1 MWCGLPG
8 FYPSV
13 SPDAAAAAPV
23 DSSWTSIPC
32 AKALGTGT
40 LEIISAPAIS
50 PRPAWGLVA
59 MATGL
64 PVMSSSI
71 TAQFTRAVELPLDR
85 THLISTNLVRQ
96 PTW

>member
-23 DSSWTSIPC
+23 DSSWTSIPT

-40 LEIISAPAIS
+40 LEIISASAIS
-50 PRPAWGLVA
+50 PRPGWGLVA

-64 PVMSSSI
+64 ALMSSSI
-71 TAQFTRAVELPLDR
+71 TAQFARAVRCRLAAL
-85 THLISTNLVRQ
+85 T
-96 PTW
+96 

>member
-1 MWCGLPG
+1 VWCGLPG

-23 DSSWTSIPC
+23 DSSWTSIPS

-50 PRPAWGLVA
+50 PRPGWGLVA

-64 PVMSSSI
+64 RPWGDVGGI
-71 TAQFTRAVELPLDR
+71 VEGCLELNHHQCRAVSGQR
-85 THLISTNLVRQ
+85 NGLIL
-96 PTW
+96 W